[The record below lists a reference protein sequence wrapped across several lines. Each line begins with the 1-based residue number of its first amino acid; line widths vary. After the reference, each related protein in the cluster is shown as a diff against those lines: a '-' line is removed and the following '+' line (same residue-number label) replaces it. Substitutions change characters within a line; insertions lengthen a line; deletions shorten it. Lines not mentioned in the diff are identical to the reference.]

1 MTHLEFDEIYDEQ
14 PTAEQL
20 IKASIELGIIKAEEQ
35 PKEEANVTTY
45 KHKTKGTVL
54 TAVRQA
60 PESQSVICLDQEG
73 NEVTIPNRTLARW
86 YEEVIAEQ
94 PQPVQESLGL
104 QIVEELQQIIDEV
117 EEVEEAPS
125 EQPNEEARYVQLVEP
140 DGTTTTYSYT
150 TNTWRQDIEIY
161 PELAHKVPQG
171 TVDNMPWFT
180 PDNQFLGDDMRS
192 SGDCL
197 EEALSIPI
205 LANVL
210 EQRECEGMEM
220 TELTVMEIV
229 TEALHLLN
237 LSKTPESQL
246 YEMLHSGGETLQQH
260 TANQLKRIQEFTGR
274 WMEVK
279 F

>member
-20 IKASIELGIIKAEEQ
+20 IKASIELGIIKTDEQ
-35 PKEEANVTTY
+35 PKEEANMTTY

-86 YEEVIAEQ
+86 YEEVAGE

-104 QIVEELQQIIDEV
+104 QIVEELQQIIDEA
-117 EEVEEAPS
+117 EEVEEVPTK
-125 EQPNEEARYVQLVEP
+125 QPDEEARYVQLVEP
-140 DGTTTTYSYT
+140 DGTTTTYSYA
-150 TNTWRQDIEIY
+150 TNTWRQDLEIY

-229 TEALHLLN
+229 TEALHLLD

-260 TANQLKRIQEFTGR
+260 TANQLKRIQEFIDR

>member
-86 YEEVIAEQ
+86 YEEVAGE

-104 QIVEELQQIIDEV
+104 QIVEELQQV
-117 EEVEEAPS
+117 MEEAEVS
-125 EQPNEEARYVQLVEP
+125 TKQPDEEARYVQLVEP
-140 DGTTTTYSYT
+140 DGTTTTYSYA
-150 TNTWRQDIEIY
+150 TNTWRQDVEIY

-197 EEALSIPI
+197 EEALNIPI

-229 TEALHLLN
+229 TEALHLLD

-260 TANQLKRIQEFTGR
+260 TANQLERIQEFTDR

>member
-86 YEEVIAEQ
+86 YEEVAGE

-104 QIVEELQQIIDEV
+104 QIVEELQQIIDEA
-117 EEVEEAPS
+117 EEVEEVPT
-125 EQPNEEARYVQLVEP
+125 EQPDEEARYVQLVEP
-140 DGTTTTYSYT
+140 DGTTTTYSYA

-197 EEALSIPI
+197 EEALNIPI

-210 EQRECEGMEM
+210 EHRAREGIEM
-220 TELTVMEIV
+220 TEMAVMDIL
-229 TEALHLLN
+229 TEARRLLN

-260 TANQLKRIQEFTGR
+260 TVNQLKRIQEFTDR

>member
-35 PKEEANVTTY
+35 PKEEVNVTTY

-86 YEEVIAEQ
+86 YEEVAGE

-104 QIVEELQQIIDEV
+104 QIVEELQQIIDEA
-117 EEVEEAPS
+117 EEVEEVPT
-125 EQPNEEARYVQLVEP
+125 EQPDEEARYVQLVEP
-140 DGTTTTYSYT
+140 DGTTTTYSYA
-150 TNTWRQDIEIY
+150 TNTWRQDLEIY

>member
-20 IKASIELGIIKAEEQ
+20 IKASIELGIIKTEEQ
-35 PKEEANVTTY
+35 PKEEANMTTY

-86 YEEVIAEQ
+86 YEEVAGE

-140 DGTTTTYSYT
+140 DGTTTTYSYA
-150 TNTWRQDIEIY
+150 TNTWRQDLEIY

-180 PDNQFLGDDMRS
+180 PGNQFLGDDMRS

>member
-14 PTAEQL
+14 PTVEQL

-35 PKEEANVTTY
+35 PKEEANMTTY

-86 YEEVIAEQ
+86 YEEVAGE

-104 QIVEELQQIIDEV
+104 QIVEELQQIIDEA
-117 EEVEEAPS
+117 EEVEEVPT
-125 EQPNEEARYVQLVEP
+125 EQPDEEARYVQLVEP
-140 DGTTTTYSYT
+140 DGTTTTYSYA

-260 TANQLKRIQEFTGR
+260 TANQLKRIQEFTDR